1 MFVHN
6 VIKLLV
12 VGRVG
17 PGREFMFRTMRTGA
31 TSPEIAAQWREMK
44 QNENEIS
51 RVKDSSRATARR
63 FEFQISSRIS
73 FLSCWT
79 CESLSQS
86 LIALVH
92 QFLLFFLLSL
102 RRQRV
107 VKMWWTEWTEIES
120 RICNAPK
127 NDTKLKQKLEIYICW
142 PTLFLF
148 SYFSVIMLIDIG
160 IGPWERDRF
169 SGSFFFLNNYHPN
182 TFSPWSFIS
191 LSLSFGG
198 PVLSFEVAHVVSAR
212 EKRFTG
218 NLTTKWNVSWLFFLL
233 FCTVCCCVLCILSSY
248 NCIDFLLLFRT
259 ASMLILIKFFLFA
272 SFDGSLIGQSLMLSR
287 GRQGRAAVQV

>member
-17 PGREFMFRTMRTGA
+17 PGREFMFRTIRTGA

-92 QFLLFFLLSL
+92 QFLLFFFSL

-127 NDTKLKQKLEIYICW
+127 NDTKLKKLEIYICW

-182 TFSPWSFIS
+182 TFSPWSFIFS
-191 LSLSFGG
+191 LALIRWSC
-198 PVLSFEVAHVVSAR
+198 PVIRGSSRRQRSRKTIHWKFDN
-212 EKRFTG
+212 KMKCF
-218 NLTTKWNVSWLFFLL
+218 LTFF
-233 FCTVCCCVLCILSSY
+233 CWCAVCCCVLCILSSY